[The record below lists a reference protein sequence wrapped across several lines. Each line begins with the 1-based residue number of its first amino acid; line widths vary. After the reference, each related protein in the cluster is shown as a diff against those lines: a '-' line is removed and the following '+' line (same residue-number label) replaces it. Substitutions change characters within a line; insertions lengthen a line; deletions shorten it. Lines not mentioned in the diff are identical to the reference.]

1 MITSETNTVVENS
14 ISKKISYLHSTQ
26 YEVDFYKEFRGNKV
40 LQKELQEIHCSLE
53 DMISKADLKT
63 EEQKQNFRYLCT
75 FSLIKSVVTNIS
87 CLSGMELGDSQSLI
101 EQILNSKFF
110 DQKSKF
116 IKKAW
121 KIYKGP
127 RIKNTS
133 DIFSLLEKLYNEL
146 FLGDFETSKLL
157 DLIKLLYLTE
167 RFQETTFLEDL
178 YYSSVENKVSFVLD
192 SQLTETDKEEG
203 LFYSRMISWR
213 KLSNNLITASE
224 TKIEMVEKFISE
236 TIVAYCGY
244 LTGLIPEGK
253 ALPVIIVGVRELN
266 LFVSKHQLLKSD
278 FMTEDWV
285 WEYKQTD
292 CLDYIGLGNHY
303 SLDELSRSDFDILKS
318 IWLNDG
324 GCKDSNYQH
333 FAKYFKGE

>member
-1 MITSETNTVVENS
+1 MITSETVTVVENS
-14 ISKKISYLHSTQ
+14 ILKKISYLHSTQ
-26 YEVDFYKEFRGNKV
+26 YEVDFYKEFTGNKV

-53 DMISKADLKT
+53 DLIFKAGLKT
-63 EEQKQNFRYLCT
+63 EEQKQHFRYLCT

-87 CLSGMELGDSQSLI
+87 CLSGMELRDSQSLI

-110 DQKSKF
+110 DPKSKF

-127 RIKNTS
+127 RFQNTS

-146 FLGDFETSKLL
+146 SLGDFETSKLL
-157 DLIKLLYLTE
+157 DFIKLLYLTE
-167 RFQETTFLEDL
+167 GFQETTLLENL

-203 LFYSRMISWR
+203 LFYSRIISWG
-213 KLSNNLITASE
+213 KLSNNLIPTSE
-224 TKIEMVEKFISE
+224 TKTEMVEKFISE

-253 ALPVIIVGVRELN
+253 ALPVIVTGVRTWSGHS
-266 LFVSKHQLLKSD
+266 F
-278 FMTEDWV
+278 
-285 WEYKQTD
+285 
-292 CLDYIGLGNHY
+292 
-303 SLDELSRSDFDILKS
+303 
-318 IWLNDG
+318 
-324 GCKDSNYQH
+324 
-333 FAKYFKGE
+333 

>member
-14 ISKKISYLHSTQ
+14 ISKKISYLQSPQ

-40 LQKELQEIHCSLE
+40 LQKELQEIHCDLE
-53 DMISKADLKT
+53 GLVSKVDFKT
-63 EEQKQNFRYLCT
+63 EEQKQYFRYLCT
-75 FSLIKSVVTNIS
+75 FSLIKSVLTNIS
-87 CLSGMELGDSQSLI
+87 CTCGESLGDSQSLI
-101 EQILNSKFF
+101 EQILNSEFF

-127 RIKNTS
+127 RFQHPS
-133 DIFSLLEKLYNEL
+133 EVYSLLEKLYNEL
-146 FLGDFETSKLL
+146 SLGDFETSKLL
-157 DLIKLLYLTE
+157 DFIKLLYLTKGF
-167 RFQETTFLEDL
+167 RETTFLEDL
-178 YYSSVENKVSFVLD
+178 YYSSLENKVSFVLD

-203 LFYSRMISWR
+203 LFYSRMISWG
-213 KLSNNLITASE
+213 KLSNNLITS
-224 TKIEMVEKFISE
+224 SE

-253 ALPVIIVGVRELN
+253 ALPVIVTGVRELN
-266 LFVSKHQLLKSD
+266 LFVSKHQLLKPD
-278 FMTEDWV
+278 FMTEDWI
-285 WEYKQTD
+285 WEFNQTD

-324 GCKDSNYQH
+324 RSKDSNYQH
-333 FAKYFKGE
+333 FAKYFKNK

>member
-14 ISKKISYLHSTQ
+14 ISKKISYLQSPQ

-40 LQKELQEIHCSLE
+40 LQKELQEIHCDLE
-53 DMISKADLKT
+53 GLVSKVDFKT
-63 EEQKQNFRYLCT
+63 EEQKQYFRYLCT
-75 FSLIKSVVTNIS
+75 FSLIKSVLTNIS
-87 CLSGMELGDSQSLI
+87 CTCGESLGDSQSLI
-101 EQILNSKFF
+101 EQILNSEFF

-127 RIKNTS
+127 RFQHPS
-133 DIFSLLEKLYNEL
+133 EVYSLLEKLYNEL
-146 FLGDFETSKLL
+146 SLGDFETSKLL
-157 DLIKLLYLTE
+157 DFIKLLYLTKGF
-167 RFQETTFLEDL
+167 RETTFLEDL
-178 YYSSVENKVSFVLD
+178 YYSSLENKVSFVLD

-203 LFYSRMISWR
+203 LFYSRMISWG
-213 KLSNNLITASE
+213 KLSNNLITSSE
-224 TKIEMVEKFISE
+224 TKTEMIEKFISE

-253 ALPVIIVGVRELN
+253 ALPVIVTGVRELN
-266 LFVSKHQLLKSD
+266 LFVSKHQLLKPD
-278 FMTEDWV
+278 FMTEDWI
-285 WEYKQTD
+285 WEFNQTD

-324 GCKDSNYQH
+324 RSKDSNYQH
-333 FAKYFKGE
+333 FAKYFKNK

>member
-26 YEVDFYKEFRGNKV
+26 YEVDFHKEFRGNKV
-40 LQKELQEIHCSLE
+40 LQKELQEIHCGLE
-53 DMISKADLKT
+53 DLISKADLKT
-63 EEQKQNFRYLCT
+63 EEQKQHFRYLCT

-110 DQKSKF
+110 DSKSKF

-127 RIKNTS
+127 HFQYPS
-133 DIFSLLEKLYNEL
+133 EVYSLLEKLYNEL
-146 FLGDFETSKLL
+146 SFGDFETSKLL
-157 DLIKLLYLTE
+157 DFIKLLYLTKGF
-167 RFQETTFLEDL
+167 RETTFLEDL
-178 YYSSVENKVSFVLD
+178 YYSSVENKVSLD

-224 TKIEMVEKFISE
+224 TKTEMVEKFISE

-244 LTGLIPEGK
+244 LTGIIPEVK
-253 ALPVIIVGVRELN
+253 ALPVIVAGVRELN
-266 LFVSKHQLLKSD
+266 LFVSKHQLLKED

-285 WEYKQTD
+285 WEFNQTD

-324 GCKDSNYQH
+324 GSKDSNYQH
-333 FAKYFKGE
+333 FTKYFKNK

>member
-26 YEVDFYKEFRGNKV
+26 YEVDFHKEFRGNKV
-40 LQKELQEIHCSLE
+40 LQKELQEIHCGLE
-53 DMISKADLKT
+53 DLISKADLKT
-63 EEQKQNFRYLCT
+63 EEQKQHFRYLCT

-110 DQKSKF
+110 DSKSKF

-127 RIKNTS
+127 HFQYPS
-133 DIFSLLEKLYNEL
+133 EVYSLLEKLYNEL
-146 FLGDFETSKLL
+146 SFGDFETSKLL
-157 DLIKLLYLTE
+157 DFIKLLYLTKGF
-167 RFQETTFLEDL
+167 RETTFLEDL

-224 TKIEMVEKFISE
+224 TKTEMVEKFISE

-244 LTGLIPEGK
+244 LTGIIPEVK
-253 ALPVIIVGVRELN
+253 ALPVIVAGVRELN
-266 LFVSKHQLLKSD
+266 LFVSKHQLLKED

-285 WEYKQTD
+285 WEFNQTD

-324 GCKDSNYQH
+324 GSIDSNYQH
-333 FAKYFKGE
+333 FTKYFKNK

>member
-26 YEVDFYKEFRGNKV
+26 YEVDFHKEFRENKA

-53 DMISKADLKT
+53 DLISKAGLEK
-63 EEQKQNFRYLCT
+63 EEQKQHFRYLCT

-87 CLSGMELGDSQSLI
+87 CLSGIELGDSQSLI

-110 DQKSKF
+110 DPKSKF

-127 RIKNTS
+127 HFKYPS
-133 DIFSLLEKLYNEL
+133 EVYSLLEKLYNEL
-146 FLGDFETSKLL
+146 SFGDFETSKLL
-157 DLIKLLYLTE
+157 DFIKLLYLTE
-167 RFQETTFLEDL
+167 GFRETTFLENL
-178 YYSSVENKVSFVLD
+178 YYSSVENKVSFVFD

-203 LFYSRMISWR
+203 LFYSRMISWG

-224 TKIEMVEKFISE
+224 TKTEMVEKFISV

-244 LTGLIPEGK
+244 LTGLIPEGR
-253 ALPVIIVGVRELN
+253 ALPVIVAGVRELN
-266 LFVSKHQLLKSD
+266 IFVSKHQLLKED

-285 WEYKQTD
+285 W
-292 CLDYIGLGNHY
+292 
-303 SLDELSRSDFDILKS
+303 
-318 IWLNDG
+318 
-324 GCKDSNYQH
+324 
-333 FAKYFKGE
+333 

>member
-53 DMISKADLKT
+53 DLNSKAGLKT
-63 EEQKQNFRYLCT
+63 EEQKQYFRYLCT
-75 FSLIKSVVTNIS
+75 FSLIKSVVNNIS
-87 CLSGMELGDSQSLI
+87 CLSGMELGDSQFLI

-121 KIYKGP
+121 QIYNGP

-133 DIFSLLEKLYNEL
+133 DIYSLLEKLYNEL
-146 FLGDFETSKLL
+146 SLGDFETSQLL
-157 DLIKLLYLTE
+157 NFIQLFYLNGYFKENTY
-167 RFQETTFLEDL
+167 LEDL

-213 KLSNNLITASE
+213 KLSNNLIPASE
-224 TKIEMVEKFISE
+224 TKTEMVEKFISE

-266 LFVSKHQLLKSD
+266 LFISKNQLLKED

-285 WEYKQTD
+285 WEYNQTN
-292 CLDYIGLGNHY
+292 CLDYIGLGNEY
-303 SLDELSRSDFDILKS
+303 SLDELSRTDFDILKS
-318 IWLNDG
+318 IWLEDG
-324 GCKDSNYQH
+324 GSKDSNYQH
-333 FAKYFKGE
+333 FAKYFKDE

>member
-26 YEVDFYKEFRGNKV
+26 YEVDFHKEFRGNKV
-40 LQKELQEIHCSLE
+40 LQKELQEIHCGLE
-53 DMISKADLKT
+53 DLISKADLKT
-63 EEQKQNFRYLCT
+63 EEQKQHFRYLCT

-110 DQKSKF
+110 DSKSKF

-121 KIYKGP
+121 KIYKRP
-127 RIKNTS
+127 HFQYPS
-133 DIFSLLEKLYNEL
+133 EVYSLLEKLYNEL
-146 FLGDFETSKLL
+146 SFGDFETSKLL
-157 DLIKLLYLTE
+157 DFIKLLYLTKGF
-167 RFQETTFLEDL
+167 RETTFLEDL

-213 KLSNNLITASE
+213 KLSNNLIPTSE
-224 TKIEMVEKFISE
+224 TKTEMIEKFISE

-244 LTGLIPEGK
+244 LTGIVPEEK
-253 ALPVIIVGVRELN
+253 ALPLIIAGVRELN
-266 LFVSKHQLLKSD
+266 LFVSKHQLLKED
-278 FMTEDWV
+278 FMTEDWI
-285 WEYKQTD
+285 WEYNQTD

-303 SLDELSRSDFDILKS
+303 SLDELSQSDFNILKS

-324 GCKDSNYQH
+324 GSKDSNYQH
-333 FAKYFKGE
+333 FAKYFKDK